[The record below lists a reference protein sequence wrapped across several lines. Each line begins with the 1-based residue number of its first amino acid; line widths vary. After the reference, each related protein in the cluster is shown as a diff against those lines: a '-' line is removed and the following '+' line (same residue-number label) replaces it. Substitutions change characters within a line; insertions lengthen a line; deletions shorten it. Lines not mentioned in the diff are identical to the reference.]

1 MQLCSCAPEKKKK
14 RIEQKQRCD
23 EIFKTKASVWISYIV
38 SGDIHIVYLDF
49 EDFLE
54 VEDAREKE
62 KYVA

>member
-1 MQLCSCAPEKKKK
+1 MQLCSCAPEKKKR